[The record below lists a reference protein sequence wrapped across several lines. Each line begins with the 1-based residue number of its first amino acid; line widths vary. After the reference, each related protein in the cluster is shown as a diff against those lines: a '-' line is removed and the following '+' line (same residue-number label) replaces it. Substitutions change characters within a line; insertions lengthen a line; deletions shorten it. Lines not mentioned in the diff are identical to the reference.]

1 MNKRGI
7 QWEFIVLLILA
18 IVFIVFALLFYS
30 NVFGQAGEAA
40 KNSLFG
46 SIPAS

>member
-1 MNKRGI
+1 
-7 QWEFIVLLILA
+7 
-18 IVFIVFALLFYS
+18 LLFYS